1 MVNPVLERLYR
12 ENSVIHRDGKRR
24 PLCPPG
30 IPPVKGEYLFQLVRD
45 RRPELTLEIGFAYG
59 LSTLFIA
66 EALRQNGRGRHVVI
80 DPNEH
85 RRFDGL
91 GLRHLEEAGLAGCVT
106 FLEEPAEL
114 CLPRLVEQGLRV
126 DLAFNDSDHLFDH
139 VITEF
144 VLLGFLL
151 PKGALLVFDDASLP
165 GVQRACDFIA
175 ANRPDFAE
183 VRESSRRLFDRDR
196 VPAPPLTPR
205 GTPSMRVFRRV
216 LENDP
221 RDWKD
226 YTPF

>member
-1 MVNPVLERLYR
+1 VVNPVLERLYR

-66 EALRQNGRGRHVVI
+66 EALHQNGPGRHVVI

>member
-1 MVNPVLERLYR
+1 MARTR
-12 ENSVIHRDGKRR
+12 SST
-24 PLCPPG
+24 
-30 IPPVKGEYLFQLVRD
+30 YLFQLVRD
-45 RRPELTLEIGFAYG
+45 RRPDVTLEIGFAYG

-91 GLRHLEEAGLAGCVT
+91 GLRHLEEAGLAEIVT

-114 CLPRLVEQGLRV
+114 CLPRLAEQNLRV

-139 VITEF
+139 VVTEF

-165 GVQRACDFIA
+165 GVGRACDFIA

-183 VRESSRRLFDRDR
+183 VRESPRRLFDRDR
-196 VPAPPLTPR
+196 VPPPPPSPR
-205 GTPSMRVFRRV
+205 GSPSMRVFRRV
-216 LENDP
+216 LEEDP